1 MRNEIAPATALSGGN
16 TSEDSLTASMAI
28 FAASYAVLQ
37 ADSLDELDSS
47 EGAKSVGSQPGDAM
61 DKAIALDEA
70 TRAL

>member
-1 MRNEIAPATALSGGN
+1 MRNETAPVTALSGGK

-28 FAASYAVLQ
+28 LAAPYAVLQ

-47 EGAKSVGSQPGDAM
+47 EGARSVGSQPGEAM
-61 DKAIALDEA
+61 DNAIALDEA